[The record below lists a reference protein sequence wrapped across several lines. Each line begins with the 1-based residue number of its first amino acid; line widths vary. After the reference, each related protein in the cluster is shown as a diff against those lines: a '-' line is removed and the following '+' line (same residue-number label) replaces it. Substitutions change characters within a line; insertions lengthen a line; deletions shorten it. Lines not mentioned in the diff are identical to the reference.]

1 MELDRKEARGFA
13 RGVAVMRALLIGRCQ
28 QVGSGRADGYEFA
41 KWIEAEPLPRFQD
54 HAETSESD
62 TDTAGRTAKRSSEL
76 APAVEWT
83 IKARRVGTSND

>member
-41 KWIEAEPLPRFQD
+41 RWIEAEPLPRFQD
-54 HAETSESD
+54 HAETGEGD
-62 TDTAGRTAKRSSEL
+62 ADDAGRPANVERL
-76 APAVEWT
+76 APAVE
-83 IKARRVGTSND
+83 